1 MEEKEI
7 QKKLN
12 AHLSSNYTKNYF
24 LDVTQ
29 YDNRTI
35 RILNYF
41 YLNNEPLFYLAFSY
55 CSKLTKFYNLIDII

>member
-12 AHLSSNYTKNYF
+12 DHISSNYTLNYF
-24 LDVTQ
+24 MDVTQ

-55 CSKLTKFYNLIDII
+55 CSKF